1 MKDLSALIPKLQ
13 AGLPDQLIAWASGEF
28 ADRPKSM
35 RTGIVGVTANEV
47 VFYRKKMLGEES
59 LSMARSA
66 VTSTNT
72 VAFGGIAGATG
83 KTIPEIRIEFEDGTT
98 WRLTMIAGGDAERL
112 LEALS
117 VEP

>member
-13 AGLPDQLIAWASGEF
+13 SQLPDQLIAWVSGEF

-59 LSMARSA
+59 LSKARSTVKA
-66 VTSTNT
+66 TNT
-72 VAFGGIAGATG
+72 AAFGGIAGPTG

-98 WRLTMIAGGDAERL
+98 WRVTMIAGGDSEQL
-112 LEALS
+112 LAALS
-117 VEP
+117 VRP